1 MATDGAQPVRSAP
14 FLLSQGRVSIAAL
27 SADPHNWAVVLSAFG
42 TLATLVAALV
52 LWRRHRHLCSKYDRQ
67 RERERRAYW
76 GFE

>member
-1 MATDGAQPVRSAP
+1 
-14 FLLSQGRVSIAAL
+14 VSIAAL

-42 TLATLVAALV
+42 TLAALVAALV